1 MAFPDVKTGLKQK
14 HNAGWHG
21 DPGIRRYVTEGVAIT
36 VTGLVLSYFVWLG
49 VSVQSLQYKAGQNSE
64 SIAKLEDKVGA
75 LDNRVGALDNRLG
88 QLEVKVDMMIQ
99 HLGAIS
105 EKLDQVLMKM

>member
-1 MAFPDVKTGLKQK
+1 MAFPDVKAGIKQK
-14 HNAGWHG
+14 NSAGWHG
-21 DPGIRRYVTEGVAIT
+21 DSGIRGYAIRAIVVT
-36 VTGLVLSYFVWLG
+36 VTGLVVGYFVWLG

-75 LDNRVGALDNRLG
+75 LDNRVGVVENG
-88 QLEVKVDMMIQ
+88 VSQSEVKVDTTAR
-99 HLGAIS
+99 HLQKIS